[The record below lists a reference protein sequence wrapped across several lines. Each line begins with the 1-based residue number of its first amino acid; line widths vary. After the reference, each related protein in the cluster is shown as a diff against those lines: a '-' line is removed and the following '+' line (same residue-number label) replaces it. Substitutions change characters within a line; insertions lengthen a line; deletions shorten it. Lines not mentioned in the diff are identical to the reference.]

1 MGLVCI
7 FHGLGGNPSD
17 YEHLVDYFNKKN
29 YSACSLQLPEHTSQ
43 NTDDF
48 NLTTEKINTY
58 LNTLKAILSQESRP
72 LFFVG
77 ISFGAS
83 FARYFADK
91 FKAPLVNIAPF
102 IEPYSWPNY
111 LLLKSILLLD
121 CIPGLQI
128 GSKAAKLLPRFP
140 VGRTI
145 NNNGQIFLPAL
156 SIYNAYR
163 FAFLTHIKPINA
175 KSVSIFL
182 SNKDKT
188 VSNFYT
194 YLRYLMHPI
203 QLLEGQHNLLNIDNP
218 EKTINKIKSEL
229 IKFISGSPT
238 SHSVFDTLKLSSLV
252 FYNCLSFPILNI
264 IKKALQK

>member
-1 MGLVCI
+1 
-7 FHGLGGNPSD
+7 LGGNPSD
-17 YEHLVDYFNKKN
+17 YEHLVDYFNEKN

-43 NTDDF
+43 NTDNF
-48 NLTTEKINTY
+48 NLTPEKINTY
-58 LNTLKAILSQESRP
+58 LNTLKALLSQESSP

-111 LLLKSILLLD
+111 LLLKSIFILD

-128 GSKAAKLLPRFP
+128 GSKAATLLPKFP

-145 NNNGQIFLPAL
+145 NNNGNVFLPAL

-175 KSVSIFL
+175 QSISIFL

-188 VSNFYT
+188 VSNFHT
-194 YLRYLMHPI
+194 YLRYLMYPM
-203 QLLEGQHNLLNIDNP
+203 QAFEGQHNLLNINNP
-218 EKTINKIKSEL
+218 EETINKIQSEL
-229 IKFISGSPT
+229 IKFIRGSLPNY
-238 SHSVFDTLKLSSLV
+238 SIFDILKQSSLTL
-252 FYNCLSFPILNI
+252 YKCLNFPILNI